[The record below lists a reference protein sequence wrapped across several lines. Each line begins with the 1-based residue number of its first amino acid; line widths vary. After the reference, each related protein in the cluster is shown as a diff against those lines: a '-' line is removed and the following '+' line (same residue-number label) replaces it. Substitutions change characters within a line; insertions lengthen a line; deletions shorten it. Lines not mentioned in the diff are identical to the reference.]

1 MKIATI
7 SSKNQITLPVSMLRS
22 LSLKP
27 KARVLIDMLQT
38 DDESGIRI
46 RQAPKSLTE
55 ELAGFG
61 TETFKKLGGGEKY
74 LAKLRK
80 EWD

>member
-27 KARVLIDMLQT
+27 KARVLIDMLQAGK
-38 DDESGIRI
+38 EPEIRI
-46 RQAPKSLTE
+46 KQAPKSLTE
-55 ELAGFG
+55 HFAGFG

-74 LAKLRK
+74 LTKLRK
-80 EWD
+80 EWE